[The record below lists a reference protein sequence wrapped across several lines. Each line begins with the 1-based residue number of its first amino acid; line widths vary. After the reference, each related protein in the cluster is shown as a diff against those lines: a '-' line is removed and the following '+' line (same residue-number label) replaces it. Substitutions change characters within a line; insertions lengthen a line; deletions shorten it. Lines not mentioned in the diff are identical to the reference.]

1 VNRRPILNNFTRSGI
16 LFVVSAPSGTG
27 KTTLCTH
34 VRQTPDLV
42 YSISCTTRPIRP
54 GEKDGVDY
62 FFLSKGEFEKRM
74 RAGEMLET
82 ADVYGEYYG
91 TPKTPVLE
99 HLAQGRD
106 VLLDIDVQG
115 ARQIRA
121 SQDPKIKAALAD
133 IFIMPPDL
141 GELKRRLEGRGT
153 ENAKQ
158 IATRIEA
165 ADGEMA
171 DWKSYRYTIL
181 SSSMEEDLIKFRAI
195 IRAER
200 YLSRRLDL
208 QHG

>member
-1 VNRRPILNNFTRSGI
+1 LNNFTRSGI

-27 KTTLCTH
+27 KTTLCTS

-42 YSISCTTRPIRP
+42 YSVSCTTRPIRT

-62 FFLSKGEFEKRM
+62 FFLTPSEFSKKMKE
-74 RAGEMLET
+74 GEMLET
-82 ADVYGEYYG
+82 ADVYGHLYG
-91 TPKTPVLE
+91 TPKGPVLE
-99 HLAQGRD
+99 HLAAGRD

-115 ARQIRA
+115 ARQVR
-121 SQDPKIKAALAD
+121 SNQDGKIKEALAD

-141 GELKRRLEGRGT
+141 DELKRRLEGRGT
-153 ENAKQ
+153 EDAQQ
-158 IATRIEA
+158 IAKRIKA
-165 ADGEMA
+165 ADSEMA

-200 YLSRRLDL
+200 YLSRRLNL

>member
-1 VNRRPILNNFTRSGI
+1 MNNFSRAGI

-27 KTTLCTH
+27 KTTLCAN

-42 YSISCTTRPIRP
+42 YSVSCTTREIRK
-54 GEKDGVDY
+54 GEKDGTDY
-62 FFLSKGEFEKRM
+62 FFLPREEFEKRVK
-74 RAGEMLET
+74 AGEMLEH
-82 ADVYGEYYG
+82 ADVYGQYYG
-91 TPKTPVLE
+91 TPKGPILE
-99 HLAQGRD
+99 HLAAGRD

-115 ARQIRA
+115 ARQIRE
-121 SQDPKIKAALAD
+121 SQDPKIRASLAD

-141 GELKRRLEGRGT
+141 EELRRRLEGRGT
-153 ENAKQ
+153 ETAKQ
-158 IATRIEA
+158 IEKRIQA
-165 ADGEMA
+165 ADSEMA

-208 QHG
+208 HHG

>member
-1 VNRRPILNNFTRSGI
+1 LNNFTRAGI

-27 KTTLCTH
+27 KTTLCAN

-42 YSISCTTRPIRP
+42 YSVSCTTRPIRK
-54 GEKDGVDY
+54 GEKDGTDY
-62 FFLSKGEFEKRM
+62 YFLPREEFEKRVK
-74 RAGEMLET
+74 AGEMLEH
-82 ADVYGEYYG
+82 ADVYGQYYG
-91 TPKTPVLE
+91 TPKGPILE
-99 HLAQGRD
+99 HLAAGRD

-115 ARQIRA
+115 ARQIRE
-121 SQDPKIKAALAD
+121 SQDPKIRASLAD

-141 GELKRRLEGRGT
+141 EELRRRLEGRGT
-153 ENAKQ
+153 ETAKQ
-158 IATRIEA
+158 IEKRIQA
-165 ADGEMA
+165 ADSEMA

-208 QHG
+208 NHG

>member
-1 VNRRPILNNFTRSGI
+1 LNNFTRSGI

-27 KTTLCTH
+27 KTTLCTS

-42 YSISCTTRPIRP
+42 YSVSCTTRPIRT

-62 FFLSKGEFEKRM
+62 FFLTPSEFAKKMKE
-74 RAGEMLET
+74 GEMLET
-82 ADVYGEYYG
+82 ADVYGHLYG
-91 TPKTPVLE
+91 TPKGPVLE
-99 HLAQGRD
+99 HLAAGRD

-115 ARQIRA
+115 ARQVR
-121 SQDPKIKAALAD
+121 SNQDGKIKEALAD

-141 GELKRRLEGRGT
+141 EELKRRLVGRGT
-153 ENAKQ
+153 EDAQQ
-158 IATRIEA
+158 IAKRIKA
-165 ADGEMA
+165 ADAEMA

-200 YLSRRLDL
+200 YLSRRLNL

>member
-1 VNRRPILNNFTRSGI
+1 
-16 LFVVSAPSGTG
+16 VVSAPSGTG
-27 KTTLCTH
+27 KTTLCTS

-42 YSISCTTRPIRP
+42 YSVSCTTRPIRT

-62 FFLSKGEFEKRM
+62 FFLTPSEFAKKMKE
-74 RAGEMLET
+74 GEMLET
-82 ADVYGEYYG
+82 ADVYGHLYG
-91 TPKTPVLE
+91 TPKGPVLE
-99 HLAQGRD
+99 HLAAGRD

-115 ARQIRA
+115 ARQVR
-121 SQDPKIKAALAD
+121 SNQDAKIKEALAD

-141 GELKRRLEGRGT
+141 EELKRRLEGRGT
-153 ENAKQ
+153 EDAQQ
-158 IATRIEA
+158 IAKRIKA
-165 ADGEMA
+165 ADTEMA

-200 YLSRRLDL
+200 YLSRRLNL

>member
-1 VNRRPILNNFTRSGI
+1 MNNFTRSGI
-16 LFVVSAPSGTG
+16 LFVVSAPSGAG
-27 KTTLCTH
+27 KTTLCTN

-42 YSISCTTRPIRP
+42 YSVSCTTRPIRP
-54 GEKDGVDY
+54 GEVDGEDY
-62 FFLSKGEFEKRM
+62 FFLSKADFKKRM

-82 ADVYGEYYG
+82 ATVYGQFYG
-91 TPKTPVLE
+91 TPKGPVLE
-99 HLAQGRD
+99 HLAAGRD

-121 SQDPKIKAALAD
+121 SRDAKIKEALAD

-141 GELKRRLEGRGT
+141 GELKRRLEGRAT
-153 ENAKQ
+153 DSAKQ
-158 IATRIEA
+158 IALRMEA
-165 ADGEMA
+165 AVEEMS

-208 QHG
+208 ENVEA

>member
-1 VNRRPILNNFTRSGI
+1 LNNFTRSGI

-27 KTTLCTH
+27 KTTLCTS

-42 YSISCTTRPIRP
+42 YSVSCTTRPIRT

-62 FFLSKGEFEKRM
+62 FFLTPSEFAKKMKE
-74 RAGEMLET
+74 GEMLET
-82 ADVYGEYYG
+82 ADVYGHLYG
-91 TPKTPVLE
+91 TPKGPVLE
-99 HLAQGRD
+99 HLAAGRD

-115 ARQIRA
+115 ARQVR
-121 SQDPKIKAALAD
+121 SNQDAKIKEALAD

-141 GELKRRLEGRGT
+141 EELKRRLEGRGT
-153 ENAKQ
+153 EDANQ
-158 IATRIEA
+158 IAKRIKA
-165 ADGEMA
+165 ADAEMA

-200 YLSRRLDL
+200 YLSRRLNL

>member
-1 VNRRPILNNFTRSGI
+1 MNNFTRAGI

-27 KTTLCTH
+27 KTTLCAN

-42 YSISCTTRPIRP
+42 YSVSCTTRPIRK
-54 GEKDGVDY
+54 GEKDGTDY
-62 FFLSKGEFEKRM
+62 YFLPREEFEKRVK
-74 RAGEMLET
+74 AGEMLEH
-82 ADVYGEYYG
+82 ADVYGQYYG
-91 TPKTPVLE
+91 TPKGPILE
-99 HLAQGRD
+99 HLAAGRD

-115 ARQIRA
+115 ARQIRE
-121 SQDPKIKAALAD
+121 SQDPKIRASLAD

-141 GELKRRLEGRGT
+141 EELRRRLEGRGT
-153 ENAKQ
+153 ETAKQ
-158 IATRIEA
+158 IEKRIQA
-165 ADGEMA
+165 ADSEMA

-208 QHG
+208 NHG

>member
-1 VNRRPILNNFTRSGI
+1 MNNFTRSGI

-27 KTTLCTH
+27 KTTLCTN

-42 YSISCTTRPIRP
+42 YSVSCTTRPQRP

-62 FFLSKGEFEKRM
+62 FFLTPADFEKKM
-74 RAGEMLET
+74 KTGEMLEY
-82 ADVYGEYYG
+82 ADVYGHYYG
-91 TPKTPVLE
+91 TPKGPVLG
-99 HLAQGRD
+99 HLAAGRD

-115 ARQIRA
+115 ARQIRG
-121 SQDPKIKAALAD
+121 SRDSKIQEALAD

-141 GELKRRLEGRGT
+141 EELRRRLQGRGT
-153 ENAKQ
+153 ENAQQ
-158 IATRIEA
+158 IAKRIQA
-165 ADGEMA
+165 ADAEMA

-200 YLSRRLDL
+200 YLSRRLNL
-208 QHG
+208 HHG

>member
-1 VNRRPILNNFTRSGI
+1 MNNFNRSGI

-27 KTTLCTH
+27 KTTLCTS

-42 YSISCTTRPIRP
+42 YSISCTTRPIRT

-62 FFLSKGEFEKRM
+62 FFLTQSEFQKKMKE
-74 RAGEMLET
+74 GEMLET
-82 ADVYGEYYG
+82 ADVYGHLYG
-91 TPKTPVLE
+91 TPKGPVLE
-99 HLAQGRD
+99 HLAAGRD

-115 ARQIRA
+115 ARQVR
-121 SQDPKIKAALAD
+121 STQDAKIKEALAD

-141 GELKRRLEGRGT
+141 EELKRRLQGRGT
-153 ENAKQ
+153 EDAQQ
-158 IATRIEA
+158 IAKRIQA
-165 ADGEMA
+165 ADAEMA

>member
-1 VNRRPILNNFTRSGI
+1 M
-16 LFVVSAPSGTG
+16 SAPSGAG
-27 KTTLCTH
+27 KTTLCTN

-42 YSISCTTRPIRP
+42 YSVSCTTRPIRP
-54 GEKDGVDY
+54 GEVDGEDY
-62 FFLSKGEFEKRM
+62 FFLSKADFKKRM
-74 RAGEMLET
+74 KAGEMLET
-82 ADVYGEYYG
+82 ATVYGQFYG
-91 TPKTPVLE
+91 TPKGPVLE
-99 HLAQGRD
+99 HLAAGRD

-121 SQDPKIKAALAD
+121 SRDAKIKEALAD

-141 GELKRRLEGRGT
+141 GELKRRLEGRAT
-153 ENAKQ
+153 DSAKQ
-158 IATRIEA
+158 IALRMEA
-165 ADGEMA
+165 AVEEMS

-208 QHG
+208 ENVEA

>member
-1 VNRRPILNNFTRSGI
+1 LNNFTRSGI
-16 LFVVSAPSGTG
+16 LFVVSAPSGAG
-27 KTTLCTH
+27 KTTLCTN

-42 YSISCTTRPIRP
+42 YSVSCTTRPIRP
-54 GEKDGVDY
+54 GEVDGEDY
-62 FFLSKGEFEKRM
+62 FFLSKADFKKRM
-74 RAGEMLET
+74 KAGEMLET
-82 ADVYGEYYG
+82 ATVYGQFYG
-91 TPKTPVLE
+91 TPKGPVLE
-99 HLAQGRD
+99 HLAAGRD

-121 SQDPKIKAALAD
+121 SRDAKIKEALAD

-141 GELKRRLEGRGT
+141 GELKRRLEGRAT
-153 ENAKQ
+153 DSAKQ
-158 IATRIEA
+158 IALRMEA
-165 ADGEMA
+165 AVEEMS

-208 QHG
+208 ENVEA

>member
-1 VNRRPILNNFTRSGI
+1 MNNFTRSGI

-27 KTTLCTH
+27 KTTLCTN

-42 YSISCTTRPIRP
+42 YSVSCTTRPQRP

-62 FFLSKGEFEKRM
+62 FFLTPADFEKKM
-74 RAGEMLET
+74 KSGEMLEY
-82 ADVYGEYYG
+82 ADVYGHYYG
-91 TPKTPVLE
+91 TPKGPVLE
-99 HLAQGRD
+99 HLAAGRD

-115 ARQIRA
+115 ARQIRG
-121 SQDPKIKAALAD
+121 SRDSKIQEALAD

-141 GELKRRLEGRGT
+141 EELRRRLQGRGT
-153 ENAKQ
+153 ENAQQ
-158 IATRIEA
+158 IAKRIQA
-165 ADGEMA
+165 ADAEMA

-200 YLSRRLDL
+200 YLSRRLNL
-208 QHG
+208 HHG

>member
-1 VNRRPILNNFTRSGI
+1 MNNFSRSGI

-62 FFLSKGEFEKRM
+62 FFLSKAEFEKRM
-74 RAGEMLET
+74 KAGEMLET

-91 TPKTPVLE
+91 TPKDPVLK
-99 HLAQGRD
+99 HLAEGRD

-121 SQDPKIKAALAD
+121 SQDGKIKAALAD

-153 ENAKQ
+153 ESAKQ

-165 ADGEMA
+165 ADEEMA
-171 DWKSYRYTIL
+171 DWKCYRYTIL

>member
-1 VNRRPILNNFTRSGI
+1 LNNFTRSGI

-27 KTTLCTH
+27 KTTLCTS

-42 YSISCTTRPIRP
+42 YSVSCTTRPIRT

-62 FFLSKGEFEKRM
+62 FFLTPSEFAKKMKE
-74 RAGEMLET
+74 GEMLET
-82 ADVYGEYYG
+82 ADVYGHLYG
-91 TPKTPVLE
+91 TPKGLVLE
-99 HLAQGRD
+99 HLAAGRD

-115 ARQIRA
+115 ARQVR
-121 SQDPKIKAALAD
+121 SNQDAKIKEALAD

-141 GELKRRLEGRGT
+141 KELKRRLEGRGT
-153 ENAKQ
+153 EDAQQ
-158 IATRIEA
+158 IAKRIKA
-165 ADGEMA
+165 ADAEMA

-200 YLSRRLDL
+200 YLSRRLNL

>member
-1 VNRRPILNNFTRSGI
+1 MNNFTRAGI

-27 KTTLCTH
+27 KTTLCAN

-42 YSISCTTRPIRP
+42 YSVSCTTRPIRK
-54 GEKDGVDY
+54 GEKDGADY
-62 FFLSKGEFEKRM
+62 FFLSREKFEKRVK
-74 RAGEMLET
+74 AGEMLEH
-82 ADVYGEYYG
+82 ADVYGQYYG
-91 TPKTPVLE
+91 TPKGPILE
-99 HLAQGRD
+99 HLAAGRD

-115 ARQIRA
+115 ARQIREL
-121 SQDPKIKAALAD
+121 QDPKIRASLAD

-141 GELKRRLEGRGT
+141 EELRRRLEGRGT
-153 ENAKQ
+153 ETAKQ
-158 IATRIEA
+158 IEKRIQA
-165 ADGEMA
+165 ADSEMA

-208 QHG
+208 NHG

>member
-1 VNRRPILNNFTRSGI
+1 LNNFTRSGI

-27 KTTLCTH
+27 KTTLCAN

-42 YSISCTTRPIRP
+42 YSVSCTTRPIRK
-54 GEKDGVDY
+54 GEKDGTDY
-62 FFLSKGEFEKRM
+62 YFLPREEFEKRVK
-74 RAGEMLET
+74 AGEMLEH
-82 ADVYGEYYG
+82 ADVYGQYYG
-91 TPKTPVLE
+91 TPKGPILE
-99 HLAQGRD
+99 HLAAGRD

-115 ARQIRA
+115 ARQIRE
-121 SQDPKIKAALAD
+121 SQDPKIRASLAD

-141 GELKRRLEGRGT
+141 EELRRRLEGRGT
-153 ENAKQ
+153 ETAKQ
-158 IATRIEA
+158 IEKRIQA
-165 ADGEMA
+165 ADSEMA

-208 QHG
+208 NHG

>member
-1 VNRRPILNNFTRSGI
+1 MNNFSRSGI

-27 KTTLCTH
+27 KTTLCSN

-42 YSISCTTRPIRP
+42 YSVSCTTRPIRP
-54 GEKDGVDY
+54 GEVDGEDY
-62 FFLSKGEFEKRM
+62 FFLSKTTFER
-74 RAGEMLET
+74 RLQAGEMLET
-82 ADVYGEYYG
+82 ADVYGHHYG
-91 TPKTPVLE
+91 TPKGPVLE
-99 HLAQGRD
+99 HLAAGRD

-121 SQDPKIKAALAD
+121 SQEARIKAALAD

-141 GELKRRLEGRGT
+141 GELQRRLEGRGT
-153 ENAKQ
+153 ESATQ

-200 YLSRRLDL
+200 YLSRRLNL

>member
-1 VNRRPILNNFTRSGI
+1 MNNFSRAGI

-27 KTTLCTH
+27 KTTLCAN

-42 YSISCTTRPIRP
+42 YSVSCTTRSIRK
-54 GEKDGVDY
+54 GEKDGMDY
-62 FFLSKGEFEKRM
+62 YFLPREEFEKRVK
-74 RAGEMLET
+74 AGEMLEH
-82 ADVYGEYYG
+82 ADAYGQYYG
-91 TPKTPVLE
+91 TPKGPILE
-99 HLAQGRD
+99 HLAAGRD

-115 ARQIRA
+115 ARQIRE
-121 SQDPKIKAALAD
+121 SQDPKIRASLAD

-141 GELKRRLEGRGT
+141 EELRRRLEGRGT
-153 ENAKQ
+153 ETAKQ
-158 IATRIEA
+158 IEKRIQA
-165 ADGEMA
+165 ADSEMA

-208 QHG
+208 HHG

>member
-1 VNRRPILNNFTRSGI
+1 MNNFTRSGI

-27 KTTLCTH
+27 KTTLCTN

-42 YSISCTTRPIRP
+42 YSVSCTTRPQRP

-62 FFLSKGEFEKRM
+62 FFMAKPDFEKKM
-74 RAGEMLET
+74 KTGEMLEF
-82 ADVYGEYYG
+82 ADVYGHYYG
-91 TPKTPVLE
+91 TPKGPVLE
-99 HLAQGRD
+99 HLAAGRD

-115 ARQIRA
+115 ARQIRG
-121 SQDPKIKAALAD
+121 SKDPKIQEALAD

-141 GELKRRLEGRGT
+141 EELRRRLEGRGT
-153 ENAKQ
+153 ESSQQ
-158 IATRIEA
+158 IAKRIQA
-165 ADGEMA
+165 ADAEMA
-171 DWKSYRYTIL
+171 EWKSYRYTIL

-208 QHG
+208 HHG

>member
-1 VNRRPILNNFTRSGI
+1 LNNFTRAGI

-27 KTTLCTH
+27 KTTLCAN

-42 YSISCTTRPIRP
+42 YSVSCTTRPIRK
-54 GEKDGVDY
+54 GEKDGTDY
-62 FFLSKGEFEKRM
+62 SFLPREEFEKRVK
-74 RAGEMLET
+74 AGEMLEH
-82 ADVYGEYYG
+82 ADVYGQCYG
-91 TPKTPVLE
+91 TPKGPILE
-99 HLAQGRD
+99 HLAAGRD

-115 ARQIRA
+115 ARQIRE
-121 SQDPKIKAALAD
+121 SQDPKIRASLAD

-141 GELKRRLEGRGT
+141 EELRRRLEGRGT
-153 ENAKQ
+153 ETAKQ
-158 IATRIEA
+158 IEKRIQA
-165 ADGEMA
+165 ADSEMA

-208 QHG
+208 NHG

>member
-1 VNRRPILNNFTRSGI
+1 MNNFTRSGI

-27 KTTLCTH
+27 KTTLCTN

-42 YSISCTTRPIRP
+42 YSVSCTTRPIRK

-62 FFLSKGEFEKRM
+62 YFLPKGEFENKIK
-74 RAGEMLET
+74 AGEMLEH
-82 ADVYGEYYG
+82 ADVYGHYYG
-91 TPKTPVLE
+91 TPKGPILD
-99 HLAQGRD
+99 HLAAGRD

-115 ARQIRA
+115 ARQIRD
-121 SQDPKIKAALAD
+121 SKDPKIREALAD

-141 GELKRRLEGRGT
+141 EELRRRLEGRGT
-153 ENAKQ
+153 ETAAQIDKRIHAANA
-158 IATRIEA
+158 
-165 ADGEMA
+165 EMA

-200 YLSRRLDL
+200 YLSRRLNL
-208 QHG
+208 NHG